1 MTEIL
6 RSKDGV
12 PIWNGE
18 AGSFQEFE
26 ETALIWEQSIA
37 MNKRYLCG
45 PKLIAE
51 LTGAAKRLVAGKRHD
66 WVSHNR
72 GVRDLM
78 KHLRACLGKPLVS
91 DLTEHLNRYFKSS
104 RRRPNESMNDYI
116 TRKCEV
122 YLRACQALQRVTP
135 HHDQKPSSTTP
146 PATTGGTSRRSSWDS
161 SSGVNQVDIAA
172 DVQAAAPVGNNPG
185 ATDDDGEAPQDDE
198 AQDPWWWNSTSWW
211 SSSTWW
217 QPSYSGYYQ
226 PWYSSGDWEWTPPAW
241 HTTSPDTRPAVPELL
256 PDFVQGWYLLQDSG
270 LDTSER
276 NMIMAALGGEFS
288 LQRVAQELR
297 NQWSGHEGTR
307 RRDGGNRHSGFWGEV
322 PQEDDDYD
330 HREEDDEEAHQD
342 WDEDEQAM
350 WAGAEDEAQSAL
362 AAMEQAKRTLRAAR
376 ARQHSVRMA
385 RQYFRPQGRGTGGAG
400 RGRGTGQKDDSQLT
414 CLRCGKVGH
423 RVANCPQPA
432 QAAKVVDTAEA
443 TSSFICYADR
453 ETDAAYA
460 TGLTTAEAVKQGMA
474 VIDGG
479 ATRTLASVSAMEAIM
494 SINHKKHGHN
504 GVENVDLGDR
514 PVFGFGNGSED
525 QCASTVL
532 LRIAADNNPG
542 ALKVHCLDQGN
553 GPLLLSVESLS
564 GLLSTS
570 TIPSVCLIALL
581 ANMMAVTLTKLD
593 KMTKEQLR
601 KYLLDEYQEHAYTR
615 WTKPEIRQRIL
626 ELQSHAAGVPMEEL
640 HRGTTL
646 TATQAAIREVRKA
659 AKKKAELVQLCERT
673 YGMEVNKNDTISI
686 LEARVIK
693 VIYDT
698 TEPEAGDV
706 IGFGKNGH
714 LLYRDMLAP
723 EHENYA
729 TWVMTTAHEN
739 PTTGCD
745 PRLYRLAKWLEG
757 QNMEGRKA
765 KIGNSMSHPTEK
777 KTSQGYP
784 KVALQDRKIE
794 ALAEVLAEIRT
805 ELKEIKGDKVRKQ
818 AGRPTTDAEMTEGS
832 QSDASFYKIGTPPA
846 TTKTPKVEQLS
857 EQQARSLDGDVGDE
871 VVHEDRSGDAYVTAD
886 GCREVFAEE
895 QTQKVEAQAQELMR
909 QQQYQH
915 KHCEGLIHMLPQSRH
930 KNQRSV
936 IQEERPRY
944 LTFGLY
950 AYGNQYGVT
959 KCTLK
964 FPKTCQYLLQY
975 LQHWAR
981 EPLEC
986 TSFVINDNGTL
997 KLHKDHH
1004 NSPGYPNYLMGI
1016 TAYQKGGNTA
1026 PDGAIRREV
1035 VACYRGFPVPRQ
1047 TRVAEA
1053 MVIKDRGFCDR
1064 HGIYLDIIPGEAH
1077 WQIGATEQAVQ
1088 GLKQL
1093 MDKLAE
1099 ADPEITSDECLSIAV
1114 STFNQR
1120 ELVRGFSPTQHVL
1133 GQSPDHTGRH
1143 IDPAA
1148 LPPEEPILNS
1158 SPAEL
1163 RREAKLR
1170 AEAEKALADWM
1181 ARQRV
1186 NKALNSRTRPL
1197 HQYQPGDLVYF
1208 WRTQES
1214 GQGKRSPGT
1223 KHGRFLGPARILAME
1238 PRKDATGSQRSSH
1251 AIWCVRGRQLIK
1263 CSPEQLRPASE
1274 REELVEAL
1282 AEDQGTPWTYS
1293 RLAQEL
1299 GGNQFEDISQEVPD
1313 EQEWQRAQDVTQELA
1328 PTRYRLGRKRPPPT
1342 ARPEEGTE
1350 SMEELYVG
1358 TQTTDVFDHQKARAT
1373 ASRQRRPHAEAPQGV
1388 CWWSEVKETSWQDS
1402 GSPFWDEEHAAVAVE
1417 VDLPGQTRQWN
1428 QVTRDLGAYLACA
1441 LKKRAVEV
1449 SEKRL
1454 SATDREKFQKAK
1466 MIEVKNF
1473 LAAEAFEAL
1482 PDNLK
1487 PNKDQAVGMR
1497 WILTWKMQESG
1508 EPKAKARAVL
1518 LGYQDP
1524 SYEHRA
1530 TTAPVMTRQTRQL
1543 ILQLAANKRWQIMKG
1558 DVSGAFLQGRSY
1570 PDELYCVPCPEIC
1583 REMGLPAETV
1593 TRLKKACYG
1602 LVDAPLEWYKT
1613 VASFLEELGL
1623 ERLWSD
1629 ACAWVWRKDGQVR
1642 GMISGHVD
1650 DFIFAGSSTDAEWHG
1665 ILEKIKA
1672 HFKWGD
1678 WDVDCFTQCG
1688 VQVETTKDG
1697 FTLGQPKY
1705 LEGVSEIHVNANR
1718 RKERHASTTE
1728 REKTQ
1733 LRGLLGALSW
1743 HSQQVAP
1750 HLAADVSLLLSEV
1763 TQSNVE
1769 TIFKA
1774 NTLLAHAKARSSH
1787 QLKVHRCVSGE
1798 MVMVAWVDAGSQNRH
1813 DGGSTQGV
1821 IIGAAPTELLQG
1833 EVTPVSL
1840 VAWHSNRIDRS
1851 CRSPG
1856 AAETQAAVNGEDSL
1870 YFARFQWSEMLYGQ
1884 VNTRNPDAVVQRV
1897 PGCLVTDS
1905 RNVYDKLNTEVV
1917 SIKGAEKRTNIE
1929 ALALKES
1936 QQNTGLI
1943 VRWVHSEAQLANS
1956 LTKAGG
1962 KNEIEMYYKMCQ
1974 RWRIVEDPE
1983 MKSARRRKEEG
1994 IEPLAQR
2001 EKQNVLGEDRS

>member
-1 MTEIL
+1 
-6 RSKDGV
+6 
-12 PIWNGE
+12 
-18 AGSFQEFE
+18 
-26 ETALIWEQSIA
+26 
-37 MNKRYLCG
+37 
-45 PKLIAE
+45 
-51 LTGAAKRLVAGKRHD
+51 
-66 WVSHNR
+66 
-72 GVRDLM
+72 
-78 KHLRACLGKPLVS
+78 
-91 DLTEHLNRYFKSS
+91 
-104 RRRPNESMNDYI
+104 
-116 TRKCEV
+116 
-122 YLRACQALQRVTP
+122 
-135 HHDQKPSSTTP
+135 
-146 PATTGGTSRRSSWDS
+146 
-161 SSGVNQVDIAA
+161 
-172 DVQAAAPVGNNPG
+172 
-185 ATDDDGEAPQDDE
+185 
-198 AQDPWWWNSTSWW
+198 
-211 SSSTWW
+211 
-217 QPSYSGYYQ
+217 
-226 PWYSSGDWEWTPPAW
+226 
-241 HTTSPDTRPAVPELL
+241 
-256 PDFVQGWYLLQDSG
+256 
-270 LDTSER
+270 
-276 NMIMAALGGEFS
+276 
-288 LQRVAQELR
+288 
-297 NQWSGHEGTR
+297 
-307 RRDGGNRHSGFWGEV
+307 
-322 PQEDDDYD
+322 
-330 HREEDDEEAHQD
+330 
-342 WDEDEQAM
+342 
-350 WAGAEDEAQSAL
+350 
-362 AAMEQAKRTLRAAR
+362 
-376 ARQHSVRMA
+376 
-385 RQYFRPQGRGTGGAG
+385 
-400 RGRGTGQKDDSQLT
+400 
-414 CLRCGKVGH
+414 
-423 RVANCPQPA
+423 
-432 QAAKVVDTAEA
+432 
-443 TSSFICYADR
+443 
-453 ETDAAYA
+453 
-460 TGLTTAEAVKQGMA
+460 
-474 VIDGG
+474 
-479 ATRTLASVSAMEAIM
+479 
-494 SINHKKHGHN
+494 
-504 GVENVDLGDR
+504 
-514 PVFGFGNGSED
+514 
-525 QCASTVL
+525 
-532 LRIAADNNPG
+532 
-542 ALKVHCLDQGN
+542 
-553 GPLLLSVESLS
+553 
-564 GLLSTS
+564 
-570 TIPSVCLIALL
+570 
-581 ANMMAVTLTKLD
+581 
-593 KMTKEQLR
+593 
-601 KYLLDEYQEHAYTR
+601 
-615 WTKPEIRQRIL
+615 
-626 ELQSHAAGVPMEEL
+626 
-640 HRGTTL
+640 
-646 TATQAAIREVRKA
+646 
-659 AKKKAELVQLCERT
+659 
-673 YGMEVNKNDTISI
+673 
-686 LEARVIK
+686 
-693 VIYDT
+693 
-698 TEPEAGDV
+698 
-706 IGFGKNGH
+706 
-714 LLYRDMLAP
+714 
-723 EHENYA
+723 
-729 TWVMTTAHEN
+729 
-739 PTTGCD
+739 
-745 PRLYRLAKWLEG
+745 
-757 QNMEGRKA
+757 
-765 KIGNSMSHPTEK
+765 
-777 KTSQGYP
+777 
-784 KVALQDRKIE
+784 
-794 ALAEVLAEIRT
+794 
-805 ELKEIKGDKVRKQ
+805 
-818 AGRPTTDAEMTEGS
+818 
-832 QSDASFYKIGTPPA
+832 
-846 TTKTPKVEQLS
+846 
-857 EQQARSLDGDVGDE
+857 
-871 VVHEDRSGDAYVTAD
+871 
-886 GCREVFAEE
+886 
-895 QTQKVEAQAQELMR
+895 MR
-909 QQQYQH
+909 Q
-915 KHCEGLIHMLPQSRH
+915 L
-930 KNQRSV
+930 
-936 IQEERPRY
+936 
-944 LTFGLY
+944 
-950 AYGNQYGVT
+950 
-959 KCTLK
+959 
-964 FPKTCQYLLQY
+964 
-975 LQHWAR
+975 
-981 EPLEC
+981 
-986 TSFVINDNGTL
+986 
-997 KLHKDHH
+997 
-1004 NSPGYPNYLMGI
+1004 
-1016 TAYQKGGNTA
+1016 
-1026 PDGAIRREV
+1026 
-1035 VACYRGFPVPRQ
+1035 GFPVPRQ

-1053 MVIKDRGFCDR
+1053 MVIKDRGPWTGPLKRQEKSEHEAIKRKLYLLHAATGHGSVRHMVDALKRRNAKPLVIQLAKQFKCSICQEKCKVQPKQVASLEPLPPKFHTISADIGHWLHPKTKEHQNFMVVLDEGSRFRIARILTRGQKQAPNGATCTNYLSEGWFQIFGKPKTLRLDPAGSFRGEHMTGFCDR